1 MNGDEE
7 IEVLRR
13 AFTAPGGTAPQPAD
27 CPAPETI
34 WAAVHGELP
43 PGPLR
48 DVIDHTATCPAC
60 AEEWRLAVE
69 MEREE
74 ESAGSAVAPPR
85 RPRRWARLAP
95 YLAAAAAVLLLVIG
109 LPRMKHPGEPI
120 LRGPKPVVSQLDEG
134 QELPRSHCLLRWSGP
149 AGATYAVE
157 VHTQVG
163 EPVAREQDLAA
174 TQYLVPESALA
185 AISTGT
191 RLEWQVTATLP
202 GEAPRRS
209 KPSTFLLR

>member
-7 IEVLRR
+7 SELLRR
-13 AFTAPGGTAPQPAD
+13 AFTAPGGTAPRPAD
-27 CPAPETI
+27 CPPQETI

-48 DVIDHTATCPAC
+48 DVIDHTALCPAC

-69 MEREE
+69 MERGAEGTA
-74 ESAGSAVAPPR
+74 SAADPPP

-95 YLAAAAAVLLLVIG
+95 YLATAAAILLVVIG
-109 LPRMKHPGEPI
+109 LPRVKHPGEPI
-120 LRGPKPVVSQLDEG
+120 LRGQKPVVLQLTEG

-149 AGATYAVE
+149 PGATYAVE
-157 VHTQVG
+157 IRTEVG
-163 EPVAREQDLAA
+163 EPVALAPGLTA
-174 TQYLVPESALA
+174 TEYLVPESSLA
-185 AISTGT
+185 AVRPQT

-202 GEAPRRS
+202 NQARRRS
-209 KPSTFLLR
+209 KTSTFILR